1 MFEST
6 NVAVLGAGLMG
17 CVIAQVFP
25 SHKVSVL
32 LFDPFEQARDTA
44 LSKITNGIKSM
55 GGDISATQYISVV
68 SDIEAAVANADVIIE
83 AVPEKLS
90 LKQEVFQQ
98 IQPLIK
104 STAIVASNTSV
115 IPIKDIFDGLDFQ
128 NQVVGTH
135 WWNPPY
141 LVPLVE
147 VVESEKSSTDVIK
160 KMMALLT
167 FVGKKPVH
175 VKKDVPGFVGN
186 RMQHALWREAIALI
200 NDGVCTAED
209 VDVVVKNSFGLRLPQ
224 LGPIENADLIGLD
237 LTLDIH
243 NVILQSLNTDKTPSP
258 VLQQRVAKNTLG
270 VKTGQGF
277 LSWDDNSIQKVRE
290 NLNTYLLNVTKQR
303 G

>member
-6 NVAVLGAGLMG
+6 TVAVLGAGLMG
-17 CVIAQVFP
+17 CGIAQVFAT
-25 SHKVSVL
+25 SGVSVR

-44 LSKITNGIKSM
+44 LSKITSNIESID
-55 GGDISATQYISVV
+55 GDITAIQYISVV
-68 SDIEAAVANADVIIE
+68 SDIEAAVNDADVIIE
-83 AVPEKLS
+83 AVPEKLA
-90 LKQEVFQQ
+90 LKQKVFEQ
-98 IQPLIK
+98 IQPFVK

-115 IPIKDIFDGLDFQ
+115 IPIKDIFNGLEFA

-147 VVESEKSSTDVIK
+147 VVESEKSSTDAVNN
-160 KMMALLT
+160 MMALLT

-200 NDGVCTAED
+200 NDGVCSAED
-209 VDVVVKNSFGLRLPQ
+209 IDVVVKNSFGLRLPQ

-243 NVILQSLNTDKTPSP
+243 NVILKSLATNPTPSS
-258 VLQQRVAKNTLG
+258 VLQENVEKSALG

-277 LSWDDNSIQKVRE
+277 LSWDDASIRKVK
-290 NLNTYLLNVTKQR
+290 NDLNTYLLNVTKQR